1 VRKYTQNKVAE
12 SRLALPTTIAYAVV
26 VWLLAGLVQDVLWL
40 QFACFALAALL
51 MVELNNI
58 NALIRIYSRMV
69 SCSFIVMSC
78 MLCFLFPSTSGAITA
93 PLVVGSMISLFTG
106 YQDKLSSKSSYYAF
120 LLIGLAS
127 LAFVH
132 ILFFV
137 PLIWLLMAFLLQC
150 FSWRTWVASILGLL
164 TPYWFGSC
172 WWAWQQD
179 FTFVFNHFMALGD
192 FARPLD
198 LSLLTVPQIVSLA
211 VVMLFAVIGI
221 VHYIRKYHDDKIR
234 IRLIYGIFIWTD
246 LAAALFLMLQ
256 PQHYDHLIRMM
267 VINTA
272 PLIGHFLALTRTR
285 WTNMAFYAIV
295 AIVLITT
302 GFNLWM

>member
-1 VRKYTQNKVAE
+1 MRKYTQNKVAE

-26 VWLLAGLVQDVLWL
+26 VWLLAGLVQDALWL
-40 QFACFALAALL
+40 QFGCFALAVLL

-69 SCSFIVMSC
+69 SCSFLAMSC
-78 MLCFLFPSTSGAITA
+78 MLCFQFPSTSGAIMA
-93 PLVVGSMISLFTG
+93 PLVIGSMVSLFAG
-106 YQDKLSSKSSYYAF
+106 YQDKLAAKPSYYAF

-127 LAFVH
+127 LAFVQ

-150 FSWRTWVASILGLL
+150 FSWRTWIASILGLL

-198 LSLLTVPQIVSLA
+198 FSLLTIQQTVSLA

-234 IRLIYGIFIWTD
+234 IRLIYGVFIWTD
-246 LAAALFLMLQ
+246 LTAALFLVLQ
-256 PQHYDHLIRMM
+256 PQHYDCLMRMM

-285 WTNMAFYAIV
+285 WTNIAFYVIV

>member
-1 VRKYTQNKVAE
+1 MRKYTQNKVAE

-26 VWLLAGLVQDVLWL
+26 VWLLAGLVQDALWL

-69 SCSFIVMSC
+69 SCSFLAMSC
-78 MLCFLFPSTSGAITA
+78 MLCFLFPSISGAITA
-93 PLVVGSMISLFTG
+93 PLIIGSMVSLFAG
-106 YQDKLSSKSSYYAF
+106 YQDKLAAKPSYYAF

-127 LAFVH
+127 LAFVQ

-150 FSWRTWVASILGLL
+150 FSWRTWIASILGLL

-198 LSLLTVPQIVSLA
+198 FSLLTVPQIVSLA

-221 VHYIRKYHDDKIR
+221 VHYLRKYHDDKIR
-234 IRLIYGIFIWTD
+234 IRLIYGVFIWTD
-246 LAAALFLMLQ
+246 LTTALFLVLQ
-256 PQHYDHLIRMM
+256 PQHYDCLMRMM

-285 WTNMAFYAIV
+285 WTNMAFYVIV

-302 GFNLWM
+302 GINLWM

>member
-1 VRKYTQNKVAE
+1 MAAIWMFCPCSFADGGTEQHQCAHPHLLTYGELHVPRHVV
-12 SRLALPTTIAYAVV
+12 YAV
-26 VWLLAGLVQDVLWL
+26 
-40 QFACFALAALL
+40 
-51 MVELNNI
+51 
-58 NALIRIYSRMV
+58 
-69 SCSFIVMSC
+69 
-78 MLCFLFPSTSGAITA
+78 FPVPVHTRC
-93 PLVVGSMISLFTG
+93 G
-106 YQDKLSSKSSYYAF
+106 YQDKQAAKPSYYAF

-127 LAFVH
+127 LTFVH

-150 FSWRTWVASILGLL
+150 LSWRTWVASILGLL
-164 TPYWFGSC
+164 TPYWFGCC

-198 LSLLTVPQIVSLA
+198 FSLLTVPQIISLA

-246 LAAALFLMLQ
+246 LAAALFLVLQ

-285 WTNMAFYAIV
+285 WTNMAFFAIV

-302 GFNLWM
+302 GINLWM

>member
-1 VRKYTQNKVAE
+1 MRKYTQNKVAE

-26 VWLLAGLVQDVLWL
+26 VWLLAGLVQDALWL
-40 QFACFALAALL
+40 QFGYFALAALL

-69 SCSFIVMSC
+69 SCSFLAMLC
-78 MLCFLFPSTSGAITA
+78 MLCFLFPSTSGAIMA
-93 PLVVGSMISLFTG
+93 PLVIGSMVSLFAG
-106 YQDKLSSKSSYYAF
+106 YQDKLAAKPSYYAF

-127 LAFVH
+127 LAFVQ

-150 FSWRTWVASILGLL
+150 FSWRTWIASILGLL

-198 LSLLTVPQIVSLA
+198 FSLLTVPQIVSLA

-221 VHYIRKYHDDKIR
+221 VHYLRKYHDDKIR
-234 IRLIYGIFIWTD
+234 IRLIYGVFIWTN
-246 LAAALFLMLQ
+246 LTAALFLVLQ
-256 PQHYDHLIRMM
+256 PQHYDCLMRMM

-285 WTNMAFYAIV
+285 WTNMAFYVIV
-295 AIVLITT
+295 SIVLIMT

>member
-1 VRKYTQNKVAE
+1 
-12 SRLALPTTIAYAVV
+12 
-26 VWLLAGLVQDVLWL
+26 
-40 QFACFALAALL
+40 

-69 SCSFIVMSC
+69 SCSFLAMSC
-78 MLCFLFPSTSGAITA
+78 MLCFLFPSTSGAIMA
-93 PLVVGSMISLFTG
+93 PLVIGSMVSLFVG
-106 YQDKLSSKSSYYAF
+106 YQDKQAAKPSYYAF
-120 LLIGLAS
+120 LLLGLAS
-127 LAFVH
+127 LTFVH

-164 TPYWFGSC
+164 TPYWFGCC

-179 FTFVFNHFMALGD
+179 FTFLLNHFMALGD
-192 FARPLD
+192 LARPLD
-198 LSLLTVPQIVSLA
+198 FSLLTVPQIVSLA

-221 VHYIRKYHDDKIR
+221 VHYLRKYHDDKIR
-234 IRLIYGIFIWTD
+234 IRLIYDVFIWTD
-246 LAAALFLMLQ
+246 LTAALFLVLQ
-256 PQHYDHLIRMM
+256 PQHYDCLMRMM

-285 WTNMAFYAIV
+285 WTNIAFYAIV

>member
-1 VRKYTQNKVAE
+1 
-12 SRLALPTTIAYAVV
+12 
-26 VWLLAGLVQDVLWL
+26 
-40 QFACFALAALL
+40 

-69 SCSFIVMSC
+69 SCSFLAMSC

-93 PLVVGSMISLFTG
+93 PLIIGSMVSLFVG
-106 YQDKLSSKSSYYAF
+106 YQDKLAAKPSYYAF

-127 LAFVH
+127 LTFVH

-150 FSWRTWVASILGLL
+150 LSWRTWVASILGLL
-164 TPYWFGSC
+164 TPYWFGCC

-198 LSLLTVPQIVSLA
+198 FSLLTVPQIISLA

-246 LAAALFLMLQ
+246 LAAALFLVLQ

-285 WTNMAFYAIV
+285 WTNMAFYVIV
-295 AIVLITT
+295 SIVLITT
-302 GFNLWM
+302 GINLWM

>member
-1 VRKYTQNKVAE
+1 MRKYTQNKVAE

-26 VWLLAGLVQDVLWL
+26 VWLLAGLVQDALWL
-40 QFACFALAALL
+40 QFGCFALAALL

-69 SCSFIVMSC
+69 SCSFLAMSC
-78 MLCFLFPSTSGAITA
+78 MLCFLFPSTSGAIMA
-93 PLVVGSMISLFTG
+93 PLVIGSMVSLFAG
-106 YQDKLSSKSSYYAF
+106 YQDKLAAKPSYYAF

-127 LAFVH
+127 LTFVH

-150 FSWRTWVASILGLL
+150 FSWRTWIASILGLL

-198 LSLLTVPQIVSLA
+198 FSLLTLPQIVSLV

-221 VHYIRKYHDDKIR
+221 VHYLRKYHDDKIR
-234 IRLIYGIFIWTD
+234 IRLIYGIFIWTN
-246 LAAALFLMLQ
+246 LTAALFLLLQ
-256 PQHYDHLIRMM
+256 PQHYDCLMRMM

-285 WTNMAFYAIV
+285 WTNMAFYVIV
-295 AIVLITT
+295 AIVLIMT

>member
-1 VRKYTQNKVAE
+1 MRKYTQNKVAE
-12 SRLALPTTIAYAVV
+12 SRLALPTTIVYAVV
-26 VWLLAGLVQDVLWL
+26 VWLLAGLIQGGWWL
-40 QFACFALAALL
+40 QFGCFALAAFL

-69 SCSFIVMSC
+69 SCSFLAMSC

-127 LAFVH
+127 LTFVH

-150 FSWRTWVASILGLL
+150 LSWRTWVASILGLL
-164 TPYWFGSC
+164 TPYWFGCC

-179 FTFVFNHFMALGD
+179 FTFVLNHFMALGD

-198 LSLLTVPQIVSLA
+198 FSLLTVPQIVSLA

-221 VHYIRKYHDDKIR
+221 VHYLRKYHDDKIR
-234 IRLIYGIFIWTD
+234 IRLIYDVFIWTD
-246 LAAALFLMLQ
+246 LTAALFLVLQ
-256 PQHYDHLIRMM
+256 PQHYDCLMRMM

-285 WTNMAFYAIV
+285 WTNIAFYAIV

>member
-1 VRKYTQNKVAE
+1 MRKFTQNKVAE
-12 SRLALPTTIAYAVV
+12 SRLALPTTIVYAVA
-26 VWLLAGLVQDVLWL
+26 VWLLAGLIQGGWWL
-40 QFACFALAALL
+40 QFGCFALAVFL

-69 SCSFIVMSC
+69 SCAFLAMSC
-78 MLCFLFPSTSGAITA
+78 MLCFLFPSTPGAITA
-93 PLVVGSMISLFTG
+93 PLVIGSMVSLFAG
-106 YQDKLSSKSSYYAF
+106 YQDKQAEKPSYYAF

-127 LAFVH
+127 LTFVH

-150 FSWRTWVASILGLL
+150 LSWRTWVASILGLL
-164 TPYWFGSC
+164 TPYWFGCC

-192 FARPLD
+192 FARP
-198 LSLLTVPQIVSLA
+198 
-211 VVMLFAVIGI
+211 GI
-221 VHYIRKYHDDKIR
+221 VHYLRKYHDDKIR

-246 LAAALFLMLQ
+246 LAVALFLVLQ

-285 WTNMAFYAIV
+285 WTNMAFFAIV

-302 GFNLWM
+302 GINLWM

>member
-1 VRKYTQNKVAE
+1 M
-12 SRLALPTTIAYAVV
+12 TIAYAVV
-26 VWLLAGLVQDVLWL
+26 VWLLAGLVQDGCWL
-40 QFACFALAALL
+40 QFGCFALAAFL

-69 SCSFIVMSC
+69 SCSFLAMSC

-93 PLVVGSMISLFTG
+93 PLIIGSMVSLFVG
-106 YQDKLSSKSSYYAF
+106 YQDKLAAKPSYYGF

-127 LAFVH
+127 MVFVH

-164 TPYWFGSC
+164 TPYWFGCC

-179 FTFVFNHFMALGD
+179 FTFLFNHFIALGD

-198 LSLLTVPQIVSLA
+198 FSLLTVPQTVSLA
-211 VVMLFAVIGI
+211 VIMLFAVIGI

-246 LAAALFLMLQ
+246 LAAALFLVLQ
-256 PQHYDHLIRMM
+256 PQHYDYLIRMM

-285 WTNMAFYAIV
+285 WTNMAFFAIV
-295 AIVLITT
+295 AIVLIMT

>member
-1 VRKYTQNKVAE
+1 MRKYTQNKVAE
-12 SRLALPTTIAYAVV
+12 SRLALPTTIVYAVV
-26 VWLLAGLVQDVLWL
+26 VWLLAGLIQGGWWL
-40 QFACFALAALL
+40 QFGCFALAAFL

-69 SCSFIVMSC
+69 SCSFLAMSC
-78 MLCFLFPSTSGAITA
+78 MLCFLFPSTSGAIMA
-93 PLVVGSMISLFTG
+93 PLVIGSMVSLFVG
-106 YQDKLSSKSSYYAF
+106 YQDKQAARPSYYAF
-120 LLIGLAS
+120 LLLGLAS
-127 LAFVH
+127 LTFVH

-164 TPYWFGSC
+164 TPYWFGCC

-179 FTFVFNHFMALGD
+179 FTFLLNHFMALGD
-192 FARPLD
+192 LARPLD
-198 LSLLTVPQIVSLA
+198 FSLLTVPQIVSLA

-221 VHYIRKYHDDKIR
+221 VHYLRKYHDDKIR
-234 IRLIYGIFIWTD
+234 IRLIYDVFIWTD
-246 LAAALFLMLQ
+246 LTAALFLVLQ
-256 PQHYDHLIRMM
+256 HQHYDCLMRMM

-285 WTNMAFYAIV
+285 WTNIAFYAIV